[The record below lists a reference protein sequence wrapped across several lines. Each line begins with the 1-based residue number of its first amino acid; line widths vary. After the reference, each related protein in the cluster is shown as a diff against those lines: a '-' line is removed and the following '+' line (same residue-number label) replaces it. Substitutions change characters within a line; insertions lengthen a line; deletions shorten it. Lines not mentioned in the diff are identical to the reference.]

1 MTTVSFFE
9 DLFVGQRFRSPAV
22 EVVEEDVLRFACEN
36 DPQSF
41 HVNAEAAAES
51 LFGGLV
57 ASGWHTAS
65 LSMRLLLEASWP
77 RLAGGAIGAD
87 AKISWK
93 LPVRPGDWLRA
104 DAEVIGRAPSRSRD
118 DIGVV
123 NFRMTTFNQRNEPVM
138 VLESTAFVRRKPA
151 RQQRDTQK

>member
-1 MTTVSFFE
+1 MATVAYFE
-9 DLFVGQRFRSPAV
+9 DLFLGQRFRSPAI
-22 EVVEEDVLRFACEN
+22 EVAEEDVLRFACEN

-57 ASGWHTAS
+57 ASGWQTAS

-87 AKISWK
+87 AQISWMK
-93 LPVRPGDWLRA
+93 PVRPGDRLRA
-104 DAEVIGRAPSRSRD
+104 VAEITAISPSRSRND
-118 DIGVV
+118 MGVV
-123 NFRMTTFNQRNEPVM
+123 NFRLTTYNQREEPVM
-138 VLESTAFVRRKPA
+138 VLESTALVRRDPSRRALAA
-151 RQQRDTQK
+151 R